1 MVNPSCD
8 RSPPTGQIT
17 QRLQNVPD
25 TNTAHHELE
34 SVVVVIVIIIV
45 IIIIIIIII
54 IVIIIIS
61 ITTTI
66 IVSNIIA
73 KVTSQLPNTQ
83 KGCRFTSM
91 PASELSSVGV
101 MVQNEA
107 GWSSN
112 LSKTSLRSL

>member
-45 IIIIIIIII
+45 IIIIIIII
-54 IVIIIIS
+54 VIIIIS

-66 IVSNIIA
+66 IISNIIA
-73 KVTSQLPNTQ
+73 KLYSQLPNTK